1 MSTGIASIANL
12 ISFAVFG
19 GILSFILYFVF
30 SRWLK
35 LIVIKTWMH
44 WILLFG
50 FSVAVIYFYLWS
62 IMDI

>member
-1 MSTGIASIANL
+1 MSIPDIANL
-12 ISFAVFG
+12 ITWGVFG
-19 GILSFILYFVF
+19 LIFTFILYFVF

-62 IMDI
+62 IMDNY